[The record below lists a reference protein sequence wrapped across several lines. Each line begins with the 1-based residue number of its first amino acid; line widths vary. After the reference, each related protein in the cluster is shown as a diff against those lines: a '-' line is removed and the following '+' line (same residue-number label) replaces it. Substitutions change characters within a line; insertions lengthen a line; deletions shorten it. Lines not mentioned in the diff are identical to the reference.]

1 MIIKGDE
8 DLRVQRTIGAIK
20 DAFYELILET
30 DYSHITVTEVCRRAK
45 INKKTFYYYYP
56 TLDLLLREIQVEY
69 SNKYIE
75 RVKDYR
81 LPDEIEK
88 VNREFFVFSEEQ
100 GSAYEKISC
109 SGDYDVVRAEMI
121 QRVMDN
127 TWRKTEKFNK
137 LSPLMQDVI
146 VGFLTSVCASTY
158 REWVEDGKKVPLDEI
173 IETSNKLI
181 KSGLNGF
188 FAE

>member
-1 MIIKGDE
+1 M
-8 DLRVQRTIGAIK
+8 
-20 DAFYELILET
+20 
-30 DYSHITVTEVCRRAK
+30 
-45 INKKTFYYYYP
+45 
-56 TLDLLLREIQVEY
+56 
-69 SNKYIE
+69 
-75 RVKDYR
+75 KDYR

-100 GSAYEKISC
+100 GPVYEKISC

-137 LSPLMQDVI
+137 LSPLMQDII
-146 VGFLTSVCASTY
+146 VGFLKSVCVSTY

-181 KSGLNGF
+181 KSGLDGF
-188 FAE
+188 FAK

>member
-1 MIIKGDE
+1 MK
-8 DLRVQRTIGAIK
+8 
-20 DAFYELILET
+20 
-30 DYSHITVTEVCRRAK
+30 
-45 INKKTFYYYYP
+45 
-56 TLDLLLREIQVEY
+56 
-69 SNKYIE
+69 
-75 RVKDYR
+75 
-81 LPDEIEK
+81 
-88 VNREFFVFSEEQ
+88 
-100 GSAYEKISC
+100 KISC
-109 SGDYDVVRAEMI
+109 SGDYDAVRAEMI

-127 TWRKTEKFNK
+127 TWRKTKKFNK

-181 KSGLNGF
+181 KSGLDGF